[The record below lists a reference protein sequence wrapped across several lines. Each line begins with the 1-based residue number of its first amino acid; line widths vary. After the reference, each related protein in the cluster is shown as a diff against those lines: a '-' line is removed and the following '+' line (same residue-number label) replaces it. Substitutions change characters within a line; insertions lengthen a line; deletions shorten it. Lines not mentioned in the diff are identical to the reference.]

1 MTDENG
7 QYDNNVD
14 FRWTI
19 VPDPGHVV
27 QLVIFDIDIID
38 ESDFYT
44 TPDQLEVCE
53 PIYDEWALAS
63 LLKMTS
69 ASLVTSH
76 PHSTAFSVS

>member
-1 MTDENG
+1 MPKGFISAPTPINTTLNTGVGWFGPVTDENG

-44 TPDQLEVCE
+44 TPDQLEVC
-53 PIYDEWALAS
+53 
-63 LLKMTS
+63 
-69 ASLVTSH
+69 
-76 PHSTAFSVS
+76 